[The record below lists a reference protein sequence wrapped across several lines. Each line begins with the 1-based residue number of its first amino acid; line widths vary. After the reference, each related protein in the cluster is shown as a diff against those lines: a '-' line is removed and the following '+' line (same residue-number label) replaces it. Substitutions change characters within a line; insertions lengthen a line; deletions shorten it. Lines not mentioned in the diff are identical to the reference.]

1 MDSNNK
7 ISETLQKYYD
17 KVFEDG
23 KLVNVHIAMWGMSY
37 SLTEEDIKLDQ
48 KLPEMIQLGKKM
60 LIKPAV
66 HNLFRSLQQ
75 RARNYLYSNSFQFP
89 LVPQAHFVPK
99 ARYVEVYQKL
109 NEYKEAFINMRD
121 EFIEKY
127 PTYKQEAIDYY
138 KQFEDQVKVEDM
150 ENLYPDVEKVK
161 SKFSFDIVSFEVKL
175 PTEFSNVD
183 IHTEIGREQANNEAK
198 VAAARKYRE
207 EYSNQLSTHMSKI
220 NEFVG
225 DVIDTLRSKVVE
237 HCSVVLEKI
246 SKKEVVSETN
256 IKTLMK
262 HINEFRD
269 LNFIEDKN
277 IEAELSKVE
286 NLLKGNKD
294 LAKDK
299 DAVKE
304 LQSMLTG
311 VITEAKNVS
320 DVANIS
326 GEYFRKLEV

>member
-1 MDSNNK
+1 MEREHK
-7 ISETLQKYYD
+7 ISDTLQQYYD
-17 KVFEDG
+17 KVFQDG

-37 SLTEEDIKLDQ
+37 SLTEEDIKLDN
-48 KLPEMIQLGKKM
+48 KLPEVIQLGKKM

-66 HNLFRSLQQ
+66 HNLFRSLQAK
-75 RARNYLYSNSFQFP
+75 ARNYLYANSFQFP

-109 NEYKEAFINMRD
+109 NEYKEAFIQMRD

-127 PTYKQEAIDYY
+127 PTYKEEAIEYY
-138 KQFEDQVKVEDM
+138 KQFADQINVDDM
-150 ENLYPDVEKVK
+150 EDLYPSVENVK
-161 SKFSFDIVSFEVKL
+161 SKFSFEIVSFEVKL
-175 PTEFSNVD
+175 PTEFADID
-183 IHTEIGREQANNEAK
+183 IHTEINREQAAGEAK
-198 VAAARKYRE
+198 LAAARQYKQ
-207 EYSNQLSTHMSKI
+207 EYKNQLDTHMGKI

-225 DVIDTLRSKVVE
+225 DVINTLRSKVVE
-237 HCSVVLEKI
+237 HCSVVLGKI
-246 SKKEVVSETN
+246 SKKEVVSETS

-269 LNFIEDKN
+269 LNFIEDKT

-286 NLLKGNKD
+286 KLLKGETD
-294 LAKDK
+294 FAKDK

-304 LQSMLTG
+304 LQGVLTN
-311 VITEAKNVS
+311 VISEAKS
-320 DVANIS
+320 MTDVANIS